1 MSRVIQEVQSNVRS
15 GINSNVTDNHPNN
28 HGRNSNTNG
37 KTNIQTTSYKK
48 NDKRTVHRDNDDSN
62 LIKQQSANSST
73 VKKEVFIIGDSM
85 IKYVNGR
92 EVSRNNSVKVRSHP
106 GATADDFNHYVR
118 PTVRKKPNLIII
130 HSGTNDIQNNV
141 NTLQKIRK
149 VISSIKEY
157 DTDDNIKI
165 ALSSIIH
172 RSDHDFEDKINETNR
187 KLENLCKGKG
197 MIFINNSNIDSTCL
211 NKSGTFSLMKTFS
224 KAVNSV

>member
-1 MSRVIQEVQSNVRS
+1 MEH
-15 GINSNVTDNHPNN
+15 D
-28 HGRNSNTNG
+28 
-37 KTNIQTTSYKK
+37 
-48 NDKRTVHRDNDDSN
+48 
-62 LIKQQSANSST
+62 
-73 VKKEVFIIGDSM
+73 FID
-85 IKYVNGR
+85 
-92 EVSRNNSVKVRSHP
+92 
-106 GATADDFNHYVR
+106 YVR
-118 PTVRKKPNLIII
+118 PTVRKKPNLIIV

-211 NKSGTFSLMKTFS
+211 NRSKLHLNKSETFLLIKNFS